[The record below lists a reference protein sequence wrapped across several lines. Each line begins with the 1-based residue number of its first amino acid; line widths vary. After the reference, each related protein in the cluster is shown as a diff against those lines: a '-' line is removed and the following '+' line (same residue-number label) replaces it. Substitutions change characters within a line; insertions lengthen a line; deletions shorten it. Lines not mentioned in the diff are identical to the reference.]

1 MDQKETIF
9 VLDFFATV
17 GYIFVLSFLL
27 SCGLRPL
34 PPAPLVTGHSEDC
47 VGCWFGYVV
56 NFICKAF
63 VEIDLKNDIIV

>member
-1 MDQKETIF
+1 MQEGG
-9 VLDFFATV
+9 FAGTATRHAGAAV
-17 GYIFVLSFLL
+17 KPSQRGGFY
-27 SCGLRPL
+27 GLRPL